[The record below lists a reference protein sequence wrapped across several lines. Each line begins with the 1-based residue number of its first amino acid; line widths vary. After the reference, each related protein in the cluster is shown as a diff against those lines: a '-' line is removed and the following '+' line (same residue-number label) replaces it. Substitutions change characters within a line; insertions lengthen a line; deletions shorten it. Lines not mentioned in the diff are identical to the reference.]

1 MVYTGG
7 TVNRGDTS
15 MRSTSIAVP
24 ESSRPPTDRFS
35 VPTGLQF
42 EDGPFAH
49 QGQAVKAWCDAGYR
63 GVLEMAT
70 GSGKTIAAMIAA
82 NRLYADR
89 EPLLIVV
96 AAPYVPLIQQWCAEI
111 RPFGISPVN
120 LTTAPGPRGRAR
132 ELGRIRRQ
140 LRHSNGGAQAV
151 VVSHD
156 TLCDNGFKAALAAFD
171 CTTLLIADEVHNLG
185 RDSFV
190 VEPPECFDYRLGLS
204 ATPVRQYDKAGTE
217 ALFAFFG
224 TVVFEFTLEEAIG
237 TCLVEYEYHIHPVE
251 LTPEE
256 MDTWYDLTARIKR
269 AMWRQ
274 EYDDDDP
281 DEYLTKLLR
290 DRRAV
295 LETAENKITALKEA
309 LTREALTAGG
319 LRYTLIY
326 TSDKAPEQL
335 TAVNRILHERGVLFH
350 QLTYEETANR
360 QETARILQ
368 SFQEGTLRVL
378 TAKRVLDE
386 DVNIPQVRKA
396 FILASTTVERQWVQR
411 RGRLLRRCEEIGK
424 THSEV
429 HDFVALPQDFDNLDR
444 DARSLVRSELRRVQA
459 FARLARNAGRPNG
472 PLGIIDALV
481 SAAFL

>member
-1 MVYTGG
+1 MVYTSR
-7 TVNRGDTS
+7 TVNRSDDS
-15 MRSTSIAVP
+15 MRSTSFAAP
-24 ESSRPPTDRFS
+24 ESPHPPADRFS
-35 VPTGLQF
+35 IPTGLQF
-42 EDGPFAH
+42 ETGPFAH

-70 GSGKTIAAMIAA
+70 GSGKTIAALIAA
-82 NRLYADR
+82 HRLYAIH

-120 LTTAPGPRGRAR
+120 LTAAPGRRGRAR

-140 LRHSNGGAQAV
+140 LRHSGGAQAL

-156 TLCDNGFKAALAAFD
+156 TLCANDFKTALAAFD

-185 RDSFV
+185 RDSFSAD
-190 VEPPECFDYRLGLS
+190 PPAFFDYRLGLS
-204 ATPVRQYDKAGTE
+204 ATPVRQYDQAGTE

-224 TVVFEFTLEEAIG
+224 PVVYEFTLEDAIG
-237 TCLVEYEYHIHPVE
+237 TCLVEYEYHVHPVE

-256 MDTWYDLTARIKR
+256 MDTWYDLTDRIKR

-274 EYDDDDP
+274 EDEDDP

-295 LETAENKITALKEA
+295 LETAENKIAALQAA
-309 LTREALTAGG
+309 LDRAEQATGG
-319 LRYTLIY
+319 LYYTLIY

-335 TAVNRILHERGVLFH
+335 RAVNKMLHERGVLFH

-360 QETARILQ
+360 QETERILRG
-368 SFQEGTLRVL
+368 FQEGTLRVL

-386 DVNIPQVRKA
+386 GVNIPQVRKA

-411 RGRLLRRCEEIGK
+411 RGRLLRKCDEIGK

-459 FARLARNAGRPNG
+459 FARLARNAGRPDG
-472 PLGIIDALV
+472 PLGIIDKLV